1 MPTTLN
7 GFHPRSDVIMAD
19 DFDSGMQG
27 WTLMTGNYEG
37 SLKSILPEQRDFRP
51 PMLSNL
57 TMWDT
62 GTAGSLHG
70 TYAMKLATRARTEST
85 AVCLKRLTF
94 SKPQPIRVEAWF
106 TWKSE
111 ATTME
116 LSDRDVRSFGIF
128 LDLQDAEH
136 RVMPHLRFL
145 NAHGEDRPHR
155 WQYKASPPPAT
166 TISSETKTHFHLG
179 QDDWIDVPGGEQALC
194 YNELATKQ
202 NWHYLRID
210 FDLETMRFLEF
221 QCNDRTW
228 SGDVLA
234 PLTMPAWANLR
245 SMLNI
250 GFWVDSNV
258 DKRAYMYVDSVVL
271 STGEADHA

>member
-1 MPTTLN
+1 M
-7 GFHPRSDVIMAD
+7 VD
-19 DFDSGMQG
+19 DFDKGMQG
-27 WTLMTGNYEG
+27 WTLLTGNYEG

-70 TYAMKLATRARTEST
+70 TYAMKLATRATTENT

-94 SKPQPIRVEAWF
+94 SEQRPIRIEAWF

-111 ATTME
+111 ATSMH
-116 LSDRDVRSFGIF
+116 LSDRDVRSVGIF

-145 NAHGEDRPHR
+145 NALGDERAHR
-155 WQYKASPPPAT
+155 WQYKARPRPAT

-179 QDDWIDVPGGEQALC
+179 QDNWVDVPGGEQGLC

-202 NWHYLRID
+202 NWHYLRLD
-210 FDLETMRFLEF
+210 FDLVTMRYLEF

-228 SGDVLA
+228 DGSVLE
-234 PLTMPAWANLR
+234 PLVMPAWANLR
-245 SMLNI
+245 TMLNI
-250 GFWVDSNV
+250 GFWVDSNT
-258 DKRAYMYVDSVVL
+258 DKRSFMYVDSVVL
-271 STGEADHA
+271 SAGEEHHA